1 LRGSTGMI
9 DTWARCDAVLPE
21 YGATMSRVAATIDLR
36 APGRSYGYLMMSYSD
51 NDHAYSVIPVPVG
64 VLSGAPGPTVLLAA
78 GTHGDEWE
86 GQFIARQ
93 ILEQV
98 TPAKLTGRII
108 VLPSHNLPAVRAA
121 KRCSPIDGENLN
133 RVFPGDRDGGPTK
146 MLADYVETHLLPLC
160 DYAMDLHS
168 GGSASEYPACAFL
181 RIDKDARRTGKKVAA
196 AVALGLPY
204 SIVVDA
210 RGEDRTFSA
219 AADRQDVVMVATE
232 LGGGGRVDLEVL
244 TRAGV
249 AVRRLL
255 AHWRLLTAD
264 PEAKPTVKATQFVHL
279 AACCEAV
286 VCSHGLLEPRVRL
299 GDKVSAGDVVGQ
311 VRPLEDLSASVED
324 VRAPASGIV
333 ITLRT
338 PPLVRPGDFAVN
350 VGSPIEPGE
359 VALLA
364 SEP

>member
-1 LRGSTGMI
+1 
-9 DTWARCDAVLPE
+9 
-21 YGATMSRVAATIDLR
+21 MSRVVATIDLG
-36 APGRSYGYLMMSYSD
+36 APGRTYGYLTLPYSD
-51 NDHAYSVIPVPVG
+51 NDHAYSVIPVPVA

-86 GQFIARQ
+86 GQLIARQ

-98 TPAKLTGRII
+98 TPAELAGRII
-108 VLPSHNLPAVRAA
+108 VLPSHNLPAVRVAS
-121 KRCSPIDGENLN
+121 RCSPIDGENLN
-133 RVFPGDRDGGPTK
+133 RAFPGDRDGGPTK

-181 RIDKDARRTGKKVAA
+181 RIDNNSRKTGEKVAA
-196 AVALGLPY
+196 AIALGLPY

-232 LGGGGRVDLEVL
+232 LGGAGRVDLEVL
-244 TRAGV
+244 SRAGV

-255 AHWRLLTAD
+255 MHWGLLATD
-264 PEAKPTVKATQFVHL
+264 PQAERPVGATQFLHL
-279 AACCEAV
+279 AAGCGAV
-286 VCSHGLLEPRVRL
+286 VGSHGLLEPRVRL
-299 GDKVSAGDVVGQ
+299 GDEVNAGDVVGR
-311 VRPLEDLSASVED
+311 VRPLEDLSASAED
-324 VRAPASGIV
+324 VRAPMSGIV

-338 PPLVRPGDFAVN
+338 PPLVRPGDFAAN
-350 VGSPIEPGE
+350 VGSPVEPGE

-364 SEP
+364 AGPPS

>member
-1 LRGSTGMI
+1 
-9 DTWARCDAVLPE
+9 
-21 YGATMSRVAATIDLR
+21 MSRVAATIDLG
-36 APGRSYGYLMMSYSD
+36 APGRSYGYLMVSYSD
-51 NDHAYSVIPVPVG
+51 NDHAYSVIPVPVA

-121 KRCSPIDGENLN
+121 SRCSPIDGENLN
-133 RVFPGDRDGGPTK
+133 RVFPGDPDGGPTK
-146 MLADYVETHLLPLC
+146 MLADYVEAHLLTLC

-181 RIDKDARRTGKKVAA
+181 RIDEDSRRTEEKIAA

-219 AADRQDVVMVATE
+219 AADRQNAVMVATE
-232 LGGGGRVDLEVL
+232 LGGGGRVDPEVL
-244 TRAGV
+244 TQAGV

-255 AHWRLLTAD
+255 AHWGLLAAD
-264 PEAKPTVKATQFVHL
+264 PQAEQPVGPTQFLHL
-279 AACCEAV
+279 AAGCGAMV
-286 VCSHGLLEPRVRL
+286 SSHGLLELQVRL
-299 GDKVSAGDVVGQ
+299 GDEVNAGDVVGR
-311 VRPLEDLSASVED
+311 VRPLEDLSAPAED
-324 VRAPASGIV
+324 VRAPTSGIV

-338 PPLVRPGDFAVN
+338 PPLARPGDFAVN
-350 VGSPIEPGE
+350 VGNPIEPGE

-364 SEP
+364 SEPRS